1 MAVPPAA
8 MTVRIKILAAMRV
21 LGLTVLA
28 LTRVIF
34 AALRGRVRF
43 MPPGIWLVG
52 GHSSTE
58 PSNMAWPS
66 LPPGAAG
73 QLAGV
78 SRSRRI
84 MTCEVLMDH
93 TLATGTL
100 LTTRQ
105 PSAA

>member
-1 MAVPPAA
+1 MRINAEGGAVTAPRALLLNEFDLDEPDICAVLVLSAPAY
-8 MTVRIKILAAMRV
+8 V
-21 LGLTVLA
+21 
-28 LTRVIF
+28 
-34 AALRGRVRF
+34 
-43 MPPGIWLVG
+43 
-52 GHSSTE
+52 E
-58 PSNMAWPS
+58 Q
-66 LPPGAAG
+66 GARLLEDGVG

-93 TLATGTL
+93 TLATGKL